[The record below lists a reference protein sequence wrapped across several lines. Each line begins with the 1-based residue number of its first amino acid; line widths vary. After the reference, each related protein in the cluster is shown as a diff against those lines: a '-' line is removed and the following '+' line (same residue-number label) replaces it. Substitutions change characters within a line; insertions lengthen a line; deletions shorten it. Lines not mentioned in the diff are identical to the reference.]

1 MTEIMKHIIQE
12 CQINQIT
19 QRELAEKSGL
29 TEASVS
35 RYFNDER
42 TPNLKNAER
51 MAKSVG
57 LTLVLVNVGVD

>member
-1 MTEIMKHIIQE
+1 MTDIMKKIICE
-12 CQINQIT
+12 CQDRNMT

-35 RYFNDER
+35 RYFNGER

-51 MAKSVG
+51 MAKAVG
-57 LTLVLVNVGVD
+57 LTLILVKE